1 MQRRQVLASVA
12 ALLPLA
18 GCLGQDDGD
27 PDDRTTTETT
37 TTTERPP
44 NGPRYEGAT
53 LEMTNA
59 ECATEDATAASVA
72 FGKSEVEITGTI
84 VGADACHVAKLDVVV
99 YDEQARELTVVVE
112 TERQADGDTVCA
124 QCLTAIEYA
133 VTARFR
139 DGLPDRVIVSHRQNG
154 TVEQVT
160 VAERS

>member
-18 GCLGQDDGD
+18 GCLGTDAT
-27 PDDRTTTETT
+27 DDRTTTETTT

-44 NGPRYEGAT
+44 NGPRFEGAT

-72 FGKSEVEITGTI
+72 FGSDRVEIAGTI
-84 VGADACHVAKLDVVV
+84 VGNDACHVAKLDVVV
-99 YDEQARELTVVVE
+99 YDEQTRELTVVVE
-112 TERQADGDTVCA
+112 TERQADEDTACA
-124 QCLTAIEYA
+124 QCLTAIDYD
-133 VTARFR
+133 VTARYGG
-139 DGLPDRVIVSHRQNG
+139 GLPDRVIVSHRRDG
-154 TVEQVT
+154 AVEQVT